1 MENGLPASM
10 SDRNEEGRSVAKM
23 TRTEE
28 LRITGEELLSTVREL
43 VRQGNIRRI
52 TIKNREAKT
61 LVEIPL
67 TLGVVGT
74 LLLPTLAALGAV
86 AALVTECSIVVERVE
101 E

>member
-1 MENGLPASM
+1 M
-10 SDRNEEGRSVAKM
+10 SDRNEEGRFMAKP

-28 LRITGEELLSTVREL
+28 LKITGEELLSTVREL

-52 TIKNREAKT
+52 TIKNREGKT

-74 LLLPTLAALGAV
+74 LLLPTLAAVGAV

>member
-1 MENGLPASM
+1 MDASD
-10 SDRNEEGRSVAKM
+10 SGVEAQAGKEDESVEKT

-28 LRITGEELLSTVREL
+28 LKITGEQLVATVKEL

-52 TIKNREAKT
+52 TVKNREGKT

-74 LLLPTLAALGAV
+74 LLIPTLAALGAV
-86 AALVTECSIVVERVE
+86 AALVAECSIVVERIE
-101 E
+101 D

>member
-1 MENGLPASM
+1 M
-10 SDRNEEGRSVAKM
+10 AKT

-28 LRITGEELLSTVREL
+28 LKITGEELLSTVREL

-52 TIKNREAKT
+52 TIKNREGKT

>member
-1 MENGLPASM
+1 
-10 SDRNEEGRSVAKM
+10 VAKT

-28 LRITGEELLSTVREL
+28 LKITGEELLSTVREL

-52 TIKNREAKT
+52 TIKNREGKT

-74 LLLPTLAALGAV
+74 LLLPTLAAVGAV

>member
-10 SDRNEEGRSVAKM
+10 SDRNEEGRSVAKA

-28 LRITGEELLSTVREL
+28 LKITGEELLSTVREL

-52 TIKNREAKT
+52 TIKNREGKT

-86 AALVTECSIVVERVE
+86 AALVSECSIVVERVE

>member
-1 MENGLPASM
+1 M
-10 SDRNEEGRSVAKM
+10 SDRNEEGRFVAKT

-28 LRITGEELLSTVREL
+28 LKITGEELLSTVREL

-52 TIKNREAKT
+52 TIKNREGKT

-86 AALVTECSIVVERVE
+86 AALVTECSIVVERAE

>member
-1 MENGLPASM
+1 ME
-10 SDRNEEGRSVAKM
+10 KT

-28 LRITGEELLSTVREL
+28 LKITGEELLATVKEL

-52 TIKNREAKT
+52 TVKNREGKT

-74 LLLPTLAALGAV
+74 LLIPTLAALGAV
-86 AALVTECSIVVERVE
+86 AALVAECSIVVERIE
-101 E
+101 D

>member
-1 MENGLPASM
+1 M
-10 SDRNEEGRSVAKM
+10 AKA

-28 LRITGEELLSTVREL
+28 LKITGEELLSTVREL

-52 TIKNREAKT
+52 TIKNREGKT

-86 AALVTECSIVVERVE
+86 AALVSECSIVVERVE

>member
-1 MENGLPASM
+1 VE
-10 SDRNEEGRSVAKM
+10 KT

-28 LRITGEELLSTVREL
+28 LKITGEELLTTVKEL

-52 TIKNREAKT
+52 TVKNREGKT

-74 LLLPTLAALGAV
+74 LLSPTLAALGAV
-86 AALVTECSIVVERVE
+86 AALVAECSIVVERIE
-101 E
+101 D